1 MTVCLKG
8 VYKKRA
14 LDALEVFFLLNLAVI
29 FATEGAKVDYR
40 QQLYQQCKKVIIN
53 SSLFIYVVVVIAIVG
68 YHVKLK
74 LSQLNCLRA
83 RITQSLRIRP
93 AFDVSNVI
101 HQ

>member
-1 MTVCLKG
+1 MVCLKG

-29 FATEGAKVDYR
+29 FVIEGAKVDYR

-53 SSLFIYVVVVIAIVG
+53 SSLFINMVVIITIAG

-83 RITQSLRIRP
+83 RITQSSGMRP
-93 AFDVSNVI
+93 AFDASNVI